1 MEGAF
6 FFFLIMSAMG
16 SLVIEYVESA
26 NGHK

>member
-26 NGHK
+26 NGHE

>member
-16 SLVIEYVESA
+16 SLLIEYVESA
-26 NGHK
+26 NGHE